1 MNPTKNDL
9 KESVRSSAAAEL
21 NHRLADLID
30 LRLQAKQAHWNVKGP
45 HFIGLH
51 HLFDGVF
58 EAVEPT
64 VDDVAERI
72 AALGGVVEGTLEAVS
87 CRTALSSYPLKA
99 TAGRAHVAAMSDA
112 LAKAAAGCR
121 KSIDKLAEFGDAG
134 SADLLTQAV
143 RELDKQLW
151 FVETHLQGES

>member
-87 CRTALSSYPLKA
+87 GRTALSSYPLKA
-99 TAGRAHVAAMSDA
+99 TAGRAHVAA
-112 LAKAAAGCR
+112 KAAAGCR
-121 KSIDKLAEFGDAG
+121 KSIDKLDEFGDAG